1 MNLTLLTAV
10 AAGGALGSVLRYLL
24 GLGAHTL
31 LGRGFPW
38 GTLLVNVIGAFAVGV
53 LYALLVER
61 HEAAPLWRALFITG
75 LLGGFTTFSAFSLE
89 TLLLHDHGETF
100 RAALN
105 VFLNV
110 TLCLVFAWLGLNLA
124 RQI

>member
-1 MNLTLLTAV
+1 MKISLLAAV
-10 AAGGALGSVLRYLL
+10 AAGGAAGSVLRYLL
-24 GLGAHTL
+24 GIGAHSM

-38 GTLLVNVIGAFAVGV
+38 GTLLVNAIGAFAVGL
-53 LYALLVER
+53 LYALLIER
-61 HEAAPLWRALFITG
+61 NAAAPLWRALFLTG

-89 TLLLHDHGETF
+89 TLLLHDQGETF

-105 VFLNV
+105 IFLNV
-110 TLCLVFAWLGLNLA
+110 ALCLAFAWLGLNLM